1 MTSRVRTITLIGVGS
16 VLALISLASTQGKGG
31 LFADRSMPRGGS
43 SPSDY
48 EVINQ
53 IYRVGQP
60 MSVATVAAPR
70 PPLGLPPILWPREN
84 PYTLEKAELGKLLF
98 FDNRLSSDGSVSCA
112 SCHDPAKA
120 FADGA
125 EFPTGIGGQRG
136 TRSTPT
142 IINRAYSM
150 QQFWDGRA
158 SSLEEQVLGPLANPH
173 EMTRDQNA
181 DEAYRNVLSRLKT
194 VRGYVERF
202 QNVFGTA
209 DFSIKE
215 VAKAIATFER
225 TVLSGDSPYDRYQA
239 GDRNALTPAQL
250 RGMEVFSKKAACDRC
265 HLASSLVDDLFYEHD
280 ELSITERRI
289 WTNQTN
295 GREVPRILGFNFTDG
310 SFQNTGI
317 GMDRPDPDLGRYL
330 VTLKEQEKGAFKIP
344 TLREIEHTAPYMHDG
359 HLKTLEE
366 VVDYYD
372 KGGVKNTQLNQRIV
386 PLGLSTEE
394 KKDLV
399 TFLKALSGESW
410 QQIKPPRRDEFPR

>member
-1 MTSRVRTITLIGVGS
+1 MTSRGRGITLIGAGS
-16 VLALISLASTQGKGG
+16 VLALFSLVFAQGKGG
-31 LFADRSMPRGGS
+31 LFADWSMPRGGNS
-43 SPSDY
+43 ESVF
-48 EVINQ
+48 EVISNNLS
-53 IYRVGQP
+53 VGQP
-60 MSVATVAAPR
+60 KSVATVAAPR
-70 PPLGLPPILWPREN
+70 PPLGLPRVLWPREN
-84 PYTLEKAELGKLLF
+84 LYTPEKAELGKLLF
-98 FDNRLSSDGSVSCA
+98 FDERLSSDGSVSCS

-136 TRSTPT
+136 VRSTPT
-142 IINRAYSM
+142 IINRAYGR

-181 DEAYRNVLSRLKT
+181 DEAYSNVLARLKT

-209 DFSIKE
+209 DFSIGD

-225 TVLSGDSPYDRYQA
+225 TVLSGNSPYDRYQA

-250 RGMEVFSKKAACDRC
+250 RGMDVFSKKAACDRC
-265 HLASSLVDDLFYEHD
+265 HLASSLIDDVFYEHD
-280 ELSITERRI
+280 ELSITERRVWI
-289 WTNQTN
+289 DLSN

-330 VTLKEQEKGAFKIP
+330 VTLKEQERGAFKIP
-344 TLREIEHTAPYMHDG
+344 TLREVEHTAPYMHDG

-366 VVDYYD
+366 VVDYYNE
-372 KGGVKNTQLNQRIV
+372 GGIKNPQLNQRIV
-386 PLGLSTEE
+386 PLGLSTRE
-394 KKDLV
+394 KEDLV

-410 QQIKPPRRDEFPR
+410 QQIKPPRREEFPR